1 MHSKASRLSN
11 SFNSEDVR
19 RSKRITQ
26 FFDKVNITTKSNSD
40 KKRTLSNAQIDSDYT
55 DLDLTQ
61 SQNDNSA
68 LPNPPLQIASSYDCN
83 KKLINTPRASSF
95 FKPYDDFY
103 EPHALS
109 LPADV
114 HDIDVYNSDKCTIDP
129 RYARSIFKYRKQQE
143 VRLLIGIFET
153 LIYTYFTYF
162 IF

>member
-26 FFDKVNITTKSNSD
+26 FFEKVNITNSQNEVYTKSNSD

-68 LPNPPLQIASSYDCN
+68 LPHPPLQIASSYDCN

-103 EPHALS
+103 EPHASS

-114 HDIDVYNSDKCTIDP
+114 HDIDVYNPDKCTIDP

-143 VRLLIGIFET
+143 VRYYLE
-153 LIYTYFTYF
+153 YFKL
-162 IF
+162 